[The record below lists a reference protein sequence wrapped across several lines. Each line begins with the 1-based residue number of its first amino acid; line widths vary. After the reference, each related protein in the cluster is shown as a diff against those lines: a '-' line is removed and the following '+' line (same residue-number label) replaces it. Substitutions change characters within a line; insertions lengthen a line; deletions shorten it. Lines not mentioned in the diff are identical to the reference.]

1 MISWTSISLLAAFG
15 LSLIYDGLSSLV
27 QPGVGEEHFY
37 LIPVVVEEK
46 DDVPLHRSRVV
57 QSGDSV
63 VEQE

>member
-1 MISWTSISLLAAFG
+1 MISYLSYFLIGALGGSLLIDLALFVAKQEG
-15 LSLIYDGLSSLV
+15 EIIV
-27 QPGVGEEHFY
+27 QY
-37 LIPVVVEEK
+37 IPVVIE